1 MSLAA
6 TAADMGGRNMPK
18 YLVEASYTS
27 EGLKNLQKDRA
38 EGRTAAIKAAVQSI
52 GGKVEVLYWALGEYD
67 AVIVVEL
74 PDTSSAAALALAAS
88 ASGMV
93 RTKTTQLLTAAEVD
107 AALAKAI
114 KYRPPGQ

>member
-1 MSLAA
+1 
-6 TAADMGGRNMPK
+6 MPK
-18 YLVEASYTS
+18 YLVEACYTP

-52 GGKVEVLYWALGEYD
+52 CGKVEVLYWALGEYD
-67 AVIVVEL
+67 AVIVAEL
-74 PDTSSAAALALAAS
+74 PDTTSAAALALAAS

-93 RTKTTQLLTAAEVD
+93 RTRTTQLLTAEEVD
-107 AALAKAI
+107 SAFAKSV